1 MRAGAAPTRAAARRP
16 TPAPRRVP
24 RRAAAA
30 RRTAARTSSD
40 RARTRSTITEG
51 PQRVCPDRPGARVAG
66 AGSRARLVPRTRS
79 SHDLAAGT
87 VANFG
92 FKSGT
97 RIIDLLVSFSIPKF
111 AQRSRRMLASFGIG
125 TLALALA
132 ATPAAAA
139 ERLVSS
145 LSSHIIK
152 ITPSFTGTELVLFG
166 IVEREG
172 ENTPRRNGY
181 DIVATVKGPPATL
194 VVRRKERLA
203 GIWVNTDSR
212 PFVQVPSY
220 LATLSNRPVEE
231 IVSLDVARRLQ
242 LGVRRTMLRQQIGPD
257 LADVVRDDPFRAA
270 FLRLKESRKLYVE
283 RKDAVTFLTS
293 ILYSATIPIPAGAPT
308 GTYNI
313 ELKLFADRAPI
324 ASGTEA
330 FDIAKFGFEQFVA
343 ESAVDHGLLYGLA
356 SAAMALLTGWLA
368 AVMFR
373 RD

>member
-1 MRAGAAPTRAAARRP
+1 
-16 TPAPRRVP
+16 
-24 RRAAAA
+24 
-30 RRTAARTSSD
+30 
-40 RARTRSTITEG
+40 
-51 PQRVCPDRPGARVAG
+51 
-66 AGSRARLVPRTRS
+66 
-79 SHDLAAGT
+79 
-87 VANFG
+87 
-92 FKSGT
+92 
-97 RIIDLLVSFSIPKF
+97 
-111 AQRSRRMLASFGIG
+111 MLANFGIG

-181 DIVATVKGPPATL
+181 DIVATVKGPPETL